1 MKDKLGNVLD
11 WLKSKD
17 VDYADC
23 RFVRGESESIRVT
36 NGIVDTLSKNINV
49 GVGVRVLHNG
59 AWGVCRDSIHQRSR
73 YQKGGQ

>member
-1 MKDKLGNVLD
+1 MKEKLGNVLD
-11 WLKSKD
+11 WLKSKN

-59 AWGVCRDSIHQRSR
+59 AWGFAAIAST
-73 YQKGGQ
+73 K